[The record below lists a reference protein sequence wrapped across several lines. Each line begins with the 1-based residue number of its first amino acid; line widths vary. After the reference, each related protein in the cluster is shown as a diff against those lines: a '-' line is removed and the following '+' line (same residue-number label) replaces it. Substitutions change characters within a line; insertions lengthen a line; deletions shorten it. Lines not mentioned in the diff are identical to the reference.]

1 MNTSYVRV
9 WTPLPDADA
18 GGTRYAMRLPS
29 YRRYRAAT
37 GMWSQCGIISR
48 YVVSSVHCPHKA
60 LTLGWLQTEMNIYIC
75 FDLCTGG
82 ELFTRICNKG
92 CYPEMFVLALLSSS
106 WALTIALDKRSRL
119 STPS

>member
-1 MNTSYVRV
+1 M
-9 WTPLPDADA
+9 
-18 GGTRYAMRLPS
+18 
-29 YRRYRAAT
+29 
-37 GMWSQCGIISR
+37 
-48 YVVSSVHCPHKA
+48 CPHKA

-106 WALTIALDKRSRL
+106 WALTISLDKRSRL
-119 STPS
+119 STPSWKASSISTTLEWSTEARPLLSAGSVDRH